1 MLQST
6 GQATDAI
13 TKEELKLF
21 CSNPPFPQLVSC
33 RSLTKEYGL
42 NITNKDEIIP
52 VWTFQLMGLYSIVQA
67 VKRFSKQHG
76 RQPGVLNYQPEKNIE
91 KSFSFRNAGYL

>member
-42 NITNKDEIIP
+42 NITNKDEIISSLDIS
-52 VWTFQLMGLYSIVQA
+52 VNGT
-67 VKRFSKQHG
+67 
-76 RQPGVLNYQPEKNIE
+76 VLN
-91 KSFSFRNAGYL
+91 RTGC